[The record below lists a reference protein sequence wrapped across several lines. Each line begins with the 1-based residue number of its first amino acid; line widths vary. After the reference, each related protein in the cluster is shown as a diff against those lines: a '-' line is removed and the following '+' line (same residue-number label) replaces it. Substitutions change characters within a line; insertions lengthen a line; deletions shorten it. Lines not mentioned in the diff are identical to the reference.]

1 MSVND
6 PYFGKDSNVTLTNP
20 TKDDFLWSAMGRPYK
35 LPAGATRIYIG
46 YVANLCV
53 KHFVDKM
60 MNEDAE
66 HDVKIER
73 MMTNDLVRQT
83 YADKIIVRED
93 VVHETEVNEGIE
105 EVDEGIDP
113 KDLKEM
119 IDTTQDKPATLD
131 DFEKLP
137 DNTVIP
143 GEKPSNLVEDEPA
156 TWIEF
161 RSAKL
166 KQGLS
171 QEAISALWKEKKGA
185 S

>member
-1 MSVND
+1 MAVND

-35 LPAGATRIYIG
+35 LSAGTTRIYIG

-60 MNEDAE
+60 MNEDSKN
-66 HDVKIER
+66 DPNIER
-73 MMTNDLVRQT
+73 MMTNDLVRKT
-83 YADKIIVRED
+83 YADRIIVSED

-105 EVDEGIDP
+105 EVDEGVDP
-113 KDLKEM
+113 ND
-119 IDTTQDKPATLD
+119 IVDTTEDKPATLD

-137 DNTVIP
+137 DNAVIP
-143 GEKPSNLVEDEPA
+143 GKKPANLVEDEPS

-161 RSAKL
+161 RSVKL
-166 KQGLS
+166 KQGLTV
-171 QEAISALWKEKKGA
+171 EEISKLWKERK
-185 S
+185 